1 MREGAR
7 PPRTC
12 ALTPGQNF
20 HLGLKRTSARIGLF
34 LWVLLLNKIRWA
46 KPGAEFWG
54 PSHHIFRT
62 IRDLRPIAPYSALFP
77 ACQLAAKMQLQPQ
90 LQLLD

>member
-7 PPRTC
+7 PPLTC

-54 PSHHIFRT
+54 PSHF
-62 IRDLRPIAPYSALFP
+62 PYDPRSK
-77 ACQLAAKMQLQPQ
+77 AASTLTYCSC
-90 LQLLD
+90 LLVAVINYNYYS